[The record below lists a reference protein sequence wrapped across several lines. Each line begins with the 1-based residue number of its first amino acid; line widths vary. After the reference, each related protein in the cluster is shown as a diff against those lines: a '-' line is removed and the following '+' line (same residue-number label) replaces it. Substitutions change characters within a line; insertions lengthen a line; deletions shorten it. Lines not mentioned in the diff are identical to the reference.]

1 MLGHDGIHNK
11 MNMNFDINGRSEQHI
26 QFSDVASGGAAVLMT
41 KWGWINFMSRDGH
54 IGSNM
59 YQLLFFKKK
68 SISGYRFYQLPK
80 VFVVND
86 LITNKKRHLQF

>member
-41 KWGWINFMSRDGH
+41 NEGELISCHVMVTLAVICIS
-54 IGSNM
+54 
-59 YQLLFFKKK
+59 FF
-68 SISGYRFYQLPK
+68 F
-80 VFVVND
+80 
-86 LITNKKRHLQF
+86 